1 SEGRT
6 RALIAAAVVG
16 VGAYVVGSRA
26 DVPLVRL
33 IAKPAPVLALAILV
47 LSRRRDRYAALIGLG
62 LTLSALGDF
71 LLERPGGFITG
82 LVAFLAAHLAYATAF
97 VFEEKR
103 LRAGRAAPFAAW
115 LITAG
120 LWLRPGLGTLATP
133 VAVYMLAIGT
143 MMWRAAARLDGAETR
158 PGARTALA
166 GAILFGLS
174 DTVLAIDRFRRPLP
188 YAGIA
193 IMALY
198 WAGQAAIACSAAGS
212 SARPTPPREPAP
224 APAGS

>member
-1 SEGRT
+1 
-6 RALIAAAVVG
+6 

-26 DVPLVRL
+26 DVPRLRL

-47 LSRRRDRYAALIGLG
+47 LSRRRDRYAAVIALG

-82 LVAFLAAHLAYATAF
+82 LLAFLAAHLAYATAF

-115 LITAG
+115 LLTAF
-120 LWLRPGLGTLATP
+120 LWLRPGLGTLAAP

-143 MMWRAAARLDGAETR
+143 MMWRAAARLDGAATR
-158 PGARTALA
+158 PGVRTALA

-193 IMALY
+193 IMVLY
-198 WAGQAAIACSAAGS
+198 WAAQAFIACSATGS
-212 SARPTPPREPAP
+212 STRSATRIEPAP
-224 APAGS
+224 VPGG